1 MKQIHYSWMHTQKT
15 NKQTNKKLSK
25 TTKVEIVIHKQK
37 TSKTK
42 NIQQSN
48 MRQKSLK
55 ISLSLFGTGCVLLGM
70 DLPLILVNIP
80 CETPITFSFLHAD
93 ANCR

>member
-42 NIQQSN
+42 NIQAKQYETKVS
-48 MRQKSLK
+48 K
-55 ISLSLFGTGCVLLGM
+55 
-70 DLPLILVNIP
+70 NIIESIWYWL
-80 CETPITFSFLHAD
+80 CTARHGSTLDSG
-93 ANCR
+93 